1 MAVTPQ
7 RMTLAEFLELPEVRP
22 ARELR
27 HGIVSQ
33 KVPPSGPHT
42 SLQLWFG
49 YQVDFFAE
57 PQELAR
63 AFVETRII
71 LGDDTYVPDAMVY
84 LWDRV
89 PEDQHGE
96 LPSHFTSPPDLAL
109 EVLSPGQTVRSQLDR
124 CREYIGHGVR
134 VAMMVDPIHRNVYVL
149 RAGHDLGPLVAGDP
163 IDLTDVL
170 PGFELMVSD
179 LFDRIRARPSRRRN

>member
-1 MAVTPQ
+1 VK
-7 RMTLAEFLELPEVRP
+7 P

-27 HGIVSQ
+27 HGVVSQ

-42 SLQLWFG
+42 ALQLWFG
-49 YQVDFFAE
+49 YQIDFFAE

-71 LGDDTYVPDAMVY
+71 LGADTYVPDAMVY

-134 VAMMVDPIHRNVYVL
+134 VAMMADPEHRTVYVL
-149 RAGHDLGPLVAGDP
+149 RPGGEVGPLREGDA
-163 IDLTDVL
+163 IDITDVL
-170 PGFELMVSD
+170 PGFELHVSD
-179 LFDRIRARPSRRRN
+179 LFARIRARPARRPT